1 MALRHCDRR
10 GLVTVVLGGSLAA
23 VVPAQGQSLPQGP
36 GTDIGTAQAFGAG
49 PAATPEAPQ
58 TAAQFAPSRP
68 QLNQTEPTS
77 TIDAE
82 TLQKLAVPTENYND
96 LVRLTP
102 SAMDISPVGPGL
114 QQDFG
119 QSIRGLQYTQ
129 FSVLYDGIQIPGY
142 IANLAPQPG
151 AYFMEHDLGSIT
163 VHRGPGQASAIGS
176 ATFGGYIDLAS
187 PTLSG
192 GGSVSPYATLGG
204 YGTKLFGVEAQTGN
218 LAVLGGA
225 RGYIDLSREE
235 ARGATSGTA
244 TERRNAFV
252 KLEQPIGDNTVVTF
266 VANVDNADTN
276 TPYGATLNNI
286 RIYGPNYALNKDP
299 TSQTFRG
306 YNRDNYTTDFEYLG
320 VHSDLGNGLT
330 VEDKVYTVSYYQRHS
345 QGLDPGG
352 RAPNLAGVYALQ
364 GVPGVDLTGD
374 VPGLAGQNDFRAWGN
389 VLRITQDT
397 PYGQARAGL
406 WVERE
411 GFTTYTTNI
420 DLTRHGLPYSSDP
433 TVSAYV
439 NHYQSTLATVQ
450 PYAEFAWTPLPTL
463 TVTAGMKYSS
473 ATRSL
478 NGPAGLTGQ
487 PQNDHASYNKALPS
501 IDANWRVAPGLSVYA
516 QAAEG
521 YLTPNLN
528 LFSTTAVTSVRPSTT
543 NSFQVGTVFQRDWL
557 NLGVDGYYIQY
568 NNYVNSLT
576 TGGLTTFFNQGGA
589 VYKGV
594 EVEGTVKL
602 PRGFALYANGTL
614 NDSAYDTNGNNLAQ
628 TPRRTGAIALLY
640 DQGGLVR
647 EGDDLHAS
655 VFAKNVGP
663 QYGLDTANV
672 GQFDSVPIK
681 SYNQVDLN
689 AGYVLPMHGKRV
701 RFDVNVYNL
710 FNDKHLIGYGGQTI
724 GPPSEALYFANPGR
738 SIFFSLKATL

>member
-1 MALRHCDRR
+1 MSLDCLNRFCFAMIL
-10 GLVTVVLGGSLAA
+10 LGGNYALTMSAH
-23 VVPAQGQSLPQGP
+23 GQSP
-36 GTDIGTAQAFGAG
+36 TDIGTAQAFGAG
-49 PAATPEAPQ
+49 ATASPGVPQ

-68 QLNQTEPTS
+68 QLDQTEPTS
-77 TIDAE
+77 TIGPE
-82 TLQKLAVPTENYND
+82 LLQKLAVPTENYND
-96 LVRLTP
+96 IVRLTP

-129 FSVLYDGIQIPGY
+129 FSVLYDGIQIPGFV
-142 IANLAPQPG
+142 ANLAPQPG
-151 AYFMEHDLGSIT
+151 IYFMEHDLGSVT

-187 PTLSG
+187 PSLSG
-192 GGSVSPYATLGG
+192 SQRYVPYGTVGG
-204 YGTKLFGVEAQTGN
+204 YGTKLFGVEAQTGDLN
-218 LAVLGGA
+218 VIGGA

-235 ARGATSGTA
+235 ARGATSSTA

-252 KLEQPIGDNTVVTF
+252 KLQQPIGDNTLVTF

-286 RIYGPNYALNKDP
+286 KTISRNYALNEDP

-320 VHSDLGNGLT
+320 IRSDLGNGLMI
-330 VEDKVYTVSYYQRHS
+330 EDKPYTVSYYQRHS

-352 RAPNLAGVYALQ
+352 QAPNLSGLYSLRNGPLA
-364 GVPGVDLTGD
+364 DLTGD

-389 VLRITQDT
+389 VLRVTQDT

-411 GFTTYTTNI
+411 GFTTYLTNI
-420 DLTRHGLPYSSDP
+420 DLTRQGIPYSAAP
-433 TVSAYV
+433 TVSNFV
-439 NHYQSTLATVQ
+439 NHYKSTLLTVQ
-450 PYAEFAWTPLPTL
+450 PYAEFAWKPLPTV
-463 TVTAGMKYSS
+463 TVTAGLKYSS

-478 NGPAGLTGQ
+478 NGPVGPTGAAQ
-487 PQNDHASYNKALPS
+487 DNHASYNKALPS
-501 IDANWRVAPGLSVYA
+501 IDANWRIRPDLSVFA

-528 LFSTTAVTSVRPSTT
+528 LFSTTAVTSVQPSTT
-543 NSFQVGTVFQRDWL
+543 NSFQVGTVFQRDRVT
-557 NLGVDGYYIQY
+557 LGVDGYYIQY
-568 NNYVNSLT
+568 NNYVNSVA

-589 VYKGV
+589 VFKGV

-602 PRGFALYANGTL
+602 ARGFALYGNGTL
-614 NDSAYDTNGNNLAQ
+614 NDSAYGNNGNNLAQ
-628 TPRRTGAIALLY
+628 TPRRTGAVALLY
-640 DQGGLVR
+640 DQGGVAL
-647 EGDDLHAS
+647 ENDDLHATI
-655 VFAKNVGP
+655 FTKHVGP
-663 QYGLDTANV
+663 QYGLDTANK
-672 GQFDSVPIK
+672 GQFDSAPIK
-681 SYNQVDLN
+681 SYNQVDLA
-689 AGYVLPMHGKRV
+689 AGYVFPYKDKRLA
-701 RFDVNVYNL
+701 FDVNVYNL
-710 FNDKHLIGYGGQTI
+710 FNDKSLIGFGGQTI
-724 GPPSEALYFANPGR
+724 GPPSEALYYTAPGR

>member
-1 MALRHCDRR
+1 
-10 GLVTVVLGGSLAA
+10 
-23 VVPAQGQSLPQGP
+23 
-36 GTDIGTAQAFGAG
+36 
-49 PAATPEAPQ
+49 
-58 TAAQFAPSRP
+58 
-68 QLNQTEPTS
+68 
-77 TIDAE
+77 
-82 TLQKLAVPTENYND
+82 
-96 LVRLTP
+96 
-102 SAMDISPVGPGL
+102 
-114 QQDFG
+114 
-119 QSIRGLQYTQ
+119 
-129 FSVLYDGIQIPGY
+129 VLYDGIQIPGY
-142 IANLAPQPG
+142 IGNLAPQPG
-151 AYFMEHDLGSIT
+151 AYLMEHDLGGIT

-176 ATFGGYIDLAS
+176 ATFGGYVDLAS
-187 PTLSG
+187 PSLSG
-192 GGSVSPYATLGG
+192 SGGISPYGTLGG
-204 YGTKLFGVEAQTGN
+204 YGTKLFGLEAQTGN

-225 RGYIDLSREE
+225 RGFIDLSREE

-286 RIYGPNYALNKDP
+286 RIYGPNYALNSDP

-320 VHSDLGNGLT
+320 VHSDLGDGLT
-330 VEDKVYTVSYYQRHS
+330 IEDKAYTVSYYQRHS

-352 RAPNLAGVYALQ
+352 QAPNLAGTYALQ
-364 GVPGVDLTGD
+364 GVPGVNLTGD

-389 VLRITQDT
+389 VLRVTQNT

-411 GFTTYTTNI
+411 GFTTYLTNV
-420 DLTRHGLPYSSDP
+420 DLTRGGLPYSTDP
-433 TVSAYV
+433 TVSAYL
-439 NHYQSTLATVQ
+439 NHYQSTLTTVQ

-463 TVTAGMKYSS
+463 TVTAGLKYSS

-478 NGPAGLTGQ
+478 SGPIGLTNG
-487 PQNDHASYNKALPS
+487 PQNDHATYNKALPS
-501 IDANWRVAPGLSVYA
+501 IDANWRVAPGLSIYA
-516 QAAEG
+516 QAAKG

-557 NLGVDGYYIQY
+557 SLGVDGYYIQY
-568 NNYVNSLT
+568 NNYVNSTT
-576 TGGLTTFFNQGGA
+576 TGGLATFFNQGGA
-589 VYKGV
+589 VFKGA

-628 TPRRTGAIALLY
+628 TPRRTGAVALIY
-640 DQGGLVR
+640 DQGGVAR
-647 EGDDLHAS
+647 DGDDLHAAI
-655 VFAKNVGP
+655 FAKNVGP
-663 QYGLDTANV
+663 QYGLDNANA
-672 GQFDSVPIK
+672 GQFDTNPIK

-689 AGYVLPMHGKRV
+689 VGYVLPVQGKRM

-710 FNDKHLIGYGGQTI
+710 FDDKSLIGYNAQTI
-724 GPPSEALYFANPGR
+724 GPPSEALYFTNPGR
-738 SIFFSLKATL
+738 SIYFSLKATL